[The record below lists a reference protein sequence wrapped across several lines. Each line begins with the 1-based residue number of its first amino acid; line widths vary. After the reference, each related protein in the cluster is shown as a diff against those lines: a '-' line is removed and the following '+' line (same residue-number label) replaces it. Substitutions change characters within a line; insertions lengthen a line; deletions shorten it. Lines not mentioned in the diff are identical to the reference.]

1 MNNKKLI
8 ILGAGGHG
16 RVVAETAEQL
26 GYSVSFLDD
35 TKSDNDKVIGKISDF
50 NKYINGYSFF
60 VAIGNNELRKDLLT
74 ELSKSGAEIATL
86 IHPKSAVSKNAT
98 IEKGT
103 VVMAGAVVNSGSHI
117 GEGCILNTSS
127 SVDHDCNIAEFTHI
141 SVGAHLAGNVRIG
154 EESFVCAG
162 ATVINNISICK
173 KCIIGAGAV
182 VIKDITES
190 GTYIGVPAVK
200 K

>member
-16 RVVAETAEQL
+16 RVAAEIAEQL

-35 TKSDNDKVIGKISDF
+35 KKSDNDKVIGRISDF
-50 NKYINGYSFF
+50 KKYIDGYSFF
-60 VAIGNNELRKDLLT
+60 VAIGNNELRKGLIT
-74 ELSKSGAEIATL
+74 ELSKSGAKIATL
-86 IHPKSAVSKNAT
+86 IHPKSAVSANAT

-103 VVMAGAVVNSGSHI
+103 VIMAGAVVNSGSRI
-117 GEGCILNTSS
+117 GEGCILNTCS
-127 SVDHDCNIAEFTHI
+127 SVDHDCDIADFTHI
-141 SVGAHLAGNVRIG
+141 SVGTHLAGNVKIG
-154 EESFVCAG
+154 KESFVCAG
-162 ATVINNISICK
+162 ATVINNVSICE

-182 VIKDITES
+182 VIRDITES

>member
-1 MNNKKLI
+1 MNYKKLI

-16 RVVAETAEQL
+16 RVAAEIAEQW
-26 GYSVSFLDD
+26 GHSVSFLDD
-35 TKSDNDKVIGKISDF
+35 TQSANDKVIGKISDF
-50 NKYINGYSFF
+50 KKYIDRYSFF
-60 VAIGNNELRKDLLT
+60 VAIGNNELRKGLLT

-86 IHPKSAVSKNAT
+86 IHPKSAVSENAT

-103 VVMAGAVVNSGSHI
+103 VVMAGAVVNSGSRI
-117 GEGCILNTSS
+117 GEGCIINTCS
-127 SVDHDCNIAEFTHI
+127 SVDHDCNIADFTHI
-141 SVGAHLAGNVRIG
+141 SVGSHLAGNVRIG
-154 EESFVCAG
+154 AETFICAG
-162 ATVINNISICK
+162 ATVINNISICE

>member
-16 RVVAETAEQL
+16 RVVAEMAEQL

-35 TKSDNDKVIGKISDF
+35 TQSADDKVIGKISDF
-50 NKYINGYSFF
+50 KKYIDGYSFF
-60 VAIGNNELRKDLLT
+60 VAIGNNELRKALLT
-74 ELSKSGAEIATL
+74 ELGESGVEIATL
-86 IHPKSAVSKNAT
+86 IHPRSAVSENAT

-103 VVMAGAVVNSGSHI
+103 VVMAGAVVNSGSRI
-117 GEGCILNTSS
+117 GEGCILNTCS
-127 SVDHDCNIAEFTHI
+127 SVDHDCNISDFTHI

-154 EESFVCAG
+154 KESFVCAG
-162 ATVINNISICK
+162 ATVINNISICE

>member
-16 RVVAETAEQL
+16 RVAAEIAEQL
-26 GYSVSFLDD
+26 GYSVNFLDD
-35 TKSDNDKVIGKISDF
+35 AKFDDNKVIGRISEF
-50 NKYINGYSFF
+50 RKYINGYSFF
-60 VAIGNNELRKDLLT
+60 VAIGNNELRKSLIIKLS
-74 ELSKSGAEIATL
+74 ELGAGIATL
-86 IHPKSAVSKNAT
+86 VHPKSAVSKNVI

-103 VVMAGAVVNSGSHI
+103 VIMAGVVVNSGSRI
-117 GEGCILNTSS
+117 GEGCILNTCS
-127 SVDHDCNIAEFTHI
+127 SVDHDCNIADFTHI
-141 SVGAHLAGNVRIG
+141 SVGAHLAGNVNVG
-154 EESFVCAG
+154 TECFVCAG
-162 ATVINNISICK
+162 ATVINNISICEK
-173 KCIIGAGAV
+173 STIGAGAV

>member
-16 RVVAETAEQL
+16 RVAAEIAEQL

-35 TKSDNDKVIGKISDF
+35 KKFDNGKVIGKISDF
-50 NKYINGYSFF
+50 NKYIDGYLFF
-60 VAIGNNELRKDLLT
+60 VAIGNNELRKGLLT

-86 IHPKSAVSKNAT
+86 IHPKSAVSENAT

-103 VVMAGAVVNSGSHI
+103 VVMAGAVVNSGSRI
-117 GEGCILNTSS
+117 GEGCILNTCS
-127 SVDHDCNIAEFTHI
+127 SVDHDCNIADFVHI
-141 SVGAHLAGNVRIG
+141 SVGAHLAGNVKIG
-154 EESFVCAG
+154 KESFVCAG
-162 ATVINNISICK
+162 ATVINNISICE
-173 KCIIGAGAV
+173 KCTIGAGAV